1 MGKGQEKGYWDKR
14 VLKDKARDVNNAEKF
29 LQKNQKVLYAQAA
42 KEIQQEIEKL
52 YGKFTDQQDISI
64 AEARRL
70 IRGADFKKIDWQGMI
85 RESMEL
91 REKIREGKGMLPEEV
106 IEALEKQHKELEDR
120 MAAYTKRG
128 QISYLELRQAE
139 IERKLLDLYDKN
151 QQNLYEYLHSEYED
165 GYYRQ
170 VYNTQQHVG
179 FGYDFVKP
187 SGEAVDRAILNRYDR
202 RNFSKTLYQHCD
214 HFAKDIRENLVVG
227 LIRGESLER
236 MAARIRDR
244 MGVAYSAAKRLVR
257 TETAYIYEQA
267 TKDAYEECGV
277 EWYEFLATLDGRT
290 SEACRELDGKH
301 FKVKDAMP
309 GKNYP
314 PMHPNCRSTTVVWFP
329 GEEEKKR
336 TTSRIAKDGAGKYY
350 EVPADMT
357 YKQWAKKHSDGQA
370 LMTYEEKRA
379 LNQYISFEAYTINDA
394 LRNNRKL
401 TVREDTLVKQLDG
414 ALDKLTDYQGTV
426 IRCLDIADLDTF
438 LENYQIG
445 GEIIYE
451 EYTSCSTEEGY
462 NPTANVMIYRKSTK
476 GKDLTGLNT
485 AEKEV
490 LYKRGSKFKVENIVE
505 QDGVIFIME
514 VEA

>member
-1 MGKGQEKGYWDKR
+1 
-14 VLKDKARDVNNAEKF
+14 
-29 LQKNQKVLYAQAA
+29 
-42 KEIQQEIEKL
+42 
-52 YGKFTDQQDISI
+52 
-64 AEARRL
+64 
-70 IRGADFKKIDWQGMI
+70 
-85 RESMEL
+85 
-91 REKIREGKGMLPEEV
+91 
-106 IEALEKQHKELEDR
+106 
-120 MAAYTKRG
+120 
-128 QISYLELRQAE
+128 
-139 IERKLLDLYDKN
+139 
-151 QQNLYEYLHSEYED
+151 
-165 GYYRQ
+165 
-170 VYNTQQHVG
+170 
-179 FGYDFVKP
+179 
-187 SGEAVDRAILNRYDR
+187 
-202 RNFSKTLYQHCD
+202 
-214 HFAKDIRENLVVG
+214 
-227 LIRGESLER
+227 

-490 LYKRGSKFKVENIVE
+490 LYKRGS
-505 QDGVIFIME
+505 
-514 VEA
+514 